1 MRKEDQILFFKK
13 LSFLTKSGLG
23 VLESLTT
30 IKNQTIKKPHI
41 KIIDFIISDIS
52 NGKNLS
58 DSLSKFPKVFD
69 VFSINIINSGEYSG
83 MLSQNLEYLSEELI
97 KNRNLKRKILSAFIY
112 PVVILLSTL
121 FITLFLIIYLFPKII
136 PIFKSMDINLPIS
149 TKIIIFLSET
159 LKENGVYLVIFI
171 FIFGGIF
178 YYLTKKNK
186 KIKFIKDLTI
196 LKIPK
201 INIVVKKY
209 NLANTTRTMG
219 LLLKSGLTTSEAL
232 EITKKI
238 SNNIVY
244 TEEYKKM
251 LTFIRNGGEIS
262 SYMKNKDNLFP
273 NEISQIIS
281 IGEKTGN
288 LPESLIYI
296 SESYELDIDEFT
308 KNLTNLIEPFMMILM
323 GAIVGFIAISIISPI
338 YSITQNLQR

>member
-1 MRKEDQILFFKK
+1 
-13 LSFLTKSGLG
+13 
-23 VLESLTT
+23 
-30 IKNQTIKKPHI
+30 
-41 KIIDFIISDIS
+41 
-52 NGKNLS
+52 
-58 DSLSKFPKVFD
+58 
-69 VFSINIINSGEYSG
+69 
-83 MLSQNLEYLSEELI
+83 
-97 KNRNLKRKILSAFIY
+97 
-112 PVVILLSTL
+112 
-121 FITLFLIIYLFPKII
+121 
-136 PIFKSMDINLPIS
+136 MDINLPIS